1 MLNKY
6 LKRSVWRLALRY
18 DIYIYIYIYMS
29 LGFKRLR
36 RHKTTFQWEDVD
48 WIHLVEGTE
57 NWLALVNTVM
67 NFRVMEN
74 GRNLARCLV

>member
-1 MLNKY
+1 
-6 LKRSVWRLALRY
+6 
-18 DIYIYIYIYMS
+18 MS